1 MMYLSDSGDAVS
13 WWVIKDLLRQLPDV
27 HHSLLRYLCNFLTL
41 MERNH
46 KENRMTAHNLA
57 TVFGPSVFKV
67 VPSFEA
73 VKDQNICNKIMVQLI
88 QNYSCIFEARIPDK
102 ADHTDELS
110 TLRMVKT
117 ELKEEDRPSC
127 DSPAPHIKNDLNSL
141 EDMQHLNKS
150 CNKTPKSKKTKV
162 RKVKNNGMPQVA
174 CQPRLVSPSTR
185 SFSIPIVLPLTSELR
200 SPSPEV
206 MNTSP
211 LPEVDTLRTASPHV
225 DFSLS
230 GSTEGL
236 SRLVPSEHLSLTE
249 IIGTGSISGKIGCDR
264 PVSRGKLKP
273 ELSGVQFPQ
282 SWNSSAVAAPVVGL
296 LNAASAQVIEVA
308 LGLTV
313 HLHCYH
319 SVNICILM

>member
-1 MMYLSDSGDAVS
+1 MVEALHQEGLFRVNGNVRAVETLKLRLESGDDEDLFSESDLCTVSSLLKRYLRDLPEGLVNLTVQQKLIQHYHDSRDAVS

-41 MERNH
+41 VERNH

-57 TVFGPSVFKV
+57 TVV
-67 VPSFEA
+67 VHT
-73 VKDQNICNKIMVQLI
+73 VQPVL
-88 QNYSCIFEARIPDK
+88 
-102 ADHTDELS
+102 LS
-110 TLRMVKT
+110 TGST

-127 DSPAPHIKNDLNSL
+127 DSPAPHIENDLNSL
-141 EDMQHLNKS
+141 EDLQHLNKS

-162 RKVKNNGMPQVA
+162 RKGRNNGMPQVT

-211 LPEVDTLRTASPHV
+211 LPELDTLRTASPHV

-236 SRLVPSEHLSLTE
+236 SRSV
-249 IIGTGSISGKIGCDR
+249 SGIYMSK
-264 PVSRGKLKP
+264 
-273 ELSGVQFPQ
+273 
-282 SWNSSAVAAPVVGL
+282 
-296 LNAASAQVIEVA
+296 
-308 LGLTV
+308 
-313 HLHCYH
+313 
-319 SVNICILM
+319 VNIFRGYFAFSDDLWT